1 MNAKFYHSVTKK
13 SIILPPTTRNV
24 ERFLAHGTEQRNTL
38 LTFFFHFLYRKKYIY
53 STLAV
58 PTDQDGRMMNLNY
71 NSEATKIFQENTS
84 VKGIDIVGQ
93 AVVVKKGWMN
103 IEIETE

>member
-1 MNAKFYHSVTKK
+1 
-13 SIILPPTTRNV
+13 
-24 ERFLAHGTEQRNTL
+24 
-38 LTFFFHFLYRKKYIY
+38 
-53 STLAV
+53 
-58 PTDQDGRMMNLNY
+58 MMNLNY

-103 IEIETE
+103 SEIETE

>member
-1 MNAKFYHSVTKK
+1 MEKGRNYLIKLFKSTYPKNKFLLQDIKRNK
-13 SIILPPTTRNV
+13 ILPPTTRNV

-71 NSEATKIFQENTS
+71 KL
-84 VKGIDIVGQ
+84 
-93 AVVVKKGWMN
+93 
-103 IEIETE
+103 